1 MKKSFNTMLL
11 ILLLPLIGFTQS
23 LSVTEV
29 IKLKNS
35 NLKYIDSL
43 MDIKKIE
50 FLGLETAILSVDNN
64 KQPVLISDTSN
75 NDIDYIYKSY
85 YYSDLNNFLNFK
97 INKGQRTPFK
107 IIYRTDIKL
116 LPSFK
121 ALLIGS
127 GFKNSSTYSKISDI
141 ISIYE
146 NINMKGLVIQL
157 INKLN
162 PESTNEII
170 SRQLEL
176 VIFNIND

>member
-1 MKKSFNTMLL
+1 MFF
-11 ILLLPLIGFTQS
+11 ILLFPLIGFTQS
-23 LSVTEV
+23 LSVTEI

-35 NLKYIDSL
+35 NLKYIDST

-50 FLGLETAILSVDNN
+50 FLGLETAILSVDAN

-85 YYSDLNNFLNFK
+85 YYSNLNNFLNFK

-107 IIYRTDIKL
+107 IVCRIDITL

-121 ALLIGS
+121 ALLIES
-127 GFKNSSTYSKISDI
+127 GFKNSSTYSKASDI
-141 ISIYE
+141 ISVYE
-146 NINMKGLVIQL
+146 NIKMKGLVIQL

-162 PESTNEII
+162 PESTDEII

-176 VIFNIND
+176 VVFNTTD